1 MGGPIVQRLE
11 NVIRIGVV
19 KGLAAVDAQGQ
30 PTLLGVGAP
39 KNSKS
44 GKARLLQV
52 QIGPQ
57 LKTVQLVPLAGE
69 DFSPP
74 DGSRLAILE
83 MGGWLLAVASQD
95 DVPPDPNLNR
105 GEKLLYA
112 SDGAGA
118 KRGRLKFKGNGKVYL
133 GNATGNLRAPLDDLL
148 TALNTFSG
156 PAAQSAITA
165 GGSSAAAL
173 AAAIVALM
181 NPLYTA
187 AVNCKT
193 AIDAVLDMSE

>member
-1 MGGPIVQRLE
+1 MMER
-11 NVIRIGVV
+11 VIRIGAV
-19 KGLAAVDAQGQ
+19 KGLAPVDAQGN

-57 LKTVQLVPLAGE
+57 LKTAQLVPPAGE

-74 DGSRLAILE
+74 NGSTAILLE
-83 MGGWLLAVASQD
+83 SGGWLYLIACQD

-105 GEKLLYA
+105 GEWEA
-112 SDGAGA
+112 RATDGAGN
-118 KRGRLKFKGNGKVYL
+118 KLGRVKLKQNGKVYV
-133 GNATGNLRAPLDDLL
+133 GNATQNLRTQLDNLL

-156 PAAQSAITA
+156 AAAQSAITT
-165 GGSSAAAL
+165 GGASSAAL
-173 AAAIVALM
+173 AAAIVALQAA
-181 NPLYTA
+181 LFSSVTSVTTA
-187 AVNCKT
+187 L
-193 AIDAVLDMSE
+193 DALLDTTE